1 MSDVAPV
8 VEHFPIIHSL
18 DVDSLQAGEH
28 AFLFAVATDALG
40 LWQQM
45 PVRVFKG
52 AKPGPKVMITAG
64 VHGDEQNGIVTAL
77 KVAKALVGQPLAGCV
92 TIVPTINLSGI
103 LHHSRDFHTVDPD
116 VSSANLNRFF
126 PGDKAGNEAARYLGN
141 LWQHVL
147 KPNAE
152 IAIDLHTQTTGTSYP
167 LYVFADYRLEQART
181 LAKLMNPDVILNDP
195 GESGVLEST
204 WNQHGVPSITVEVGS
219 GRYHDAEMVERAA
232 EGVLNVLR
240 YHKVLPGEVVEND
253 SCLEGKQVISI
264 RAKQGGFV
272 EPKVSLLQKVEKGEL
287 LAIQY
292 NSLGFDVASY
302 YAPESGTVLSCNLEA
317 LRSPGSLIVRMIK

>member
-18 DVDSLQAGEH
+18 DVDLLQAGEH

-77 KVAKALVGQPLAGCV
+77 KVAKALVGQSLAGCV

-141 LWQHVL
+141 LWQYVL

-167 LYVFADYRLEQART
+167 LYVFADYRIEQAMT

-240 YHKVLPGEVVEND
+240 YHKVLSGEVIENT